1 MNPSIP
7 AHSRTFAVP
16 FSVGFARLLG
26 MKINPFKAWRPAPEK
41 AGNVASVP
49 YDVVTTQQAA
59 ALAAGNP
66 DSFLHVVRAEIDLP
80 EGTDLYSDAV
90 YAKAAENLKRMMAD
104 GTLIREEKPCF
115 YLYSQQ
121 MGGHLQYGIVAGC
134 HIEDYENGLIKIHEK
149 TRKVKE
155 QDRTRYV
162 DELNANT
169 GPVFLT
175 CKDNELVG
183 GLMEQ
188 IAATEPLYRF
198 TAPDG
203 IIHTVWKIE
212 QTGQFAAAFAHV
224 PAFYVAD
231 GHHRSASAVSVGRA
245 RRAANPNHTGDEPY
259 NWFLA
264 VIFPESQLK
273 ILPYNRVVLSLGDQ
287 TADGF
292 FQGLEKSFTVEADG
306 KKEPSAPGSVC
317 MYTGGKWSTLTPK
330 EAIPSDPV
338 GSLDVSILQ
347 DRVLGPLLG
356 ITDPRESDDIDFV
369 GGIHGTAELERRVD
383 SGEAVA
389 AFSLYPTT
397 IAQLMD
403 VADANLLMPP
413 KSTWFEPKLRSG
425 LLVNSLD

>member
-1 MNPSIP
+1 
-7 AHSRTFAVP
+7 
-16 FSVGFARLLG
+16 
-26 MKINPFKAWRPAPEK
+26 MKINPFKAWRPALEK
-41 AGNVASVP
+41 AGDVASVP
-49 YDVVTTQQAA
+49 YDVVTTKQAA
-59 ALAAGNP
+59 ALAEGNP

-80 EGTDLYSDAV
+80 AGTGLYSDAV
-90 YAKAAENLKRMMAD
+90 YAKANENLKRMMAD
-104 GTLIREEKPCF
+104 GTLVREEEPCL

-121 MGGHLQYGIVAGC
+121 MGEHLQYGIVASC

-175 CKDNELVG
+175 CRDSETVG
-183 GLMEQ
+183 NLMQQ
-188 IAATEPLYRF
+188 IAANDPLYRF

-203 IIHTVWKIE
+203 IIHTVWAIPDTDE
-212 QTGQFAAAFAHV
+212 LTRAFGDV

-231 GHHRSASAVSVGRA
+231 GHHRSASAAAVGRM
-245 RRAANPNHTGDEPY
+245 RREANPNHDGTEAY

-273 ILPYNRVVLSLGDQ
+273 VLPYNRVVLDLGEQ
-287 TADGF
+287 TADEF
-292 FQGLEKSFTVEADG
+292 IAKLSDSFDISYNDISTPKQA
-306 KKEPSAPGSVC
+306 GSIS
-317 MYTGGKWSTLTPK
+317 MYMDGKWSTLTPK

-338 GSLDVSILQ
+338 GALDVSILQ
-347 DRVLGPLLG
+347 DRVLAPLLG
-356 ITDPRESDDIDFV
+356 IDDPRESNDIDFV

-383 SGEAVA
+383 AGEAVV

-397 IAQLMD
+397 IEELMA
-403 VADANLLMPP
+403 VADADLLMPP

-425 LLVNSLD
+425 LLINTID

>member
-1 MNPSIP
+1 
-7 AHSRTFAVP
+7 
-16 FSVGFARLLG
+16 
-26 MKINPFKAWRPAPEK
+26 MKINPFNAWRPAPEL
-41 AGNVASVP
+41 AEQVASVP
-49 YDVVTTQQAA
+49 YDVVTTPQAA
-59 ALAAGNP
+59 ALAEGNP
-66 DSFLHVVRAEIDLP
+66 YSFLHVVRAEIDLP
-80 EGTDLYSDAV
+80 PETGAYDDAV
-90 YAKAAENLKRMMAD
+90 YAKANENLQKMMTD
-104 GTLIREEKPCF
+104 GTLIREEQPCF

-121 MGGHLQYGIVAGC
+121 MGDHLQYGIVAGC
-134 HIEDYENGLIKIHEK
+134 NIEDYENGLIKIHEN

-175 CKDNELVG
+175 CKDSDLVSKM
-183 GLMEQ
+183 MEQ
-188 IAATEPLYRF
+188 VAATEPIYHF

-212 QTGQFAAAFAHV
+212 EAGAFIHAFADV

-231 GHHRSASAVSVGRA
+231 GHHRSASAAAVGRA
-245 RRAANPNHTGDEPY
+245 RREANPNHDGTEPY

-273 ILPYNRVVLSLGDQ
+273 VLPYNRVVLNLGDQ
-287 TADGF
+287 TQDEF
-292 FQGLEKSFTVEADG
+292 FQALEKSFTVEQNDRAEPTASGTVCMYADG
-306 KKEPSAPGSVC
+306 KWFE
-317 MYTGGKWSTLTPK
+317 LTPK

-338 GSLDVSILQ
+338 GALDVSVLQ
-347 DRVLGPLLG
+347 DRVLAPLLG
-356 ITDPRESDDIDFV
+356 IDDPRESNDIDFV

-383 SGEAVA
+383 AGEAII

-397 IAQLMD
+397 IEQLMD

-425 LLVNSLD
+425 LLVNTLD

>member
-1 MNPSIP
+1 MFRVFFRRGIC
-7 AHSRTFAVP
+7 
-16 FSVGFARLLG
+16 RLRHI
-26 MKINPFKAWRPAPEK
+26 MRINPFKAWRPAPEK
-41 AGNVASVP
+41 AGDVASVP
-49 YDVVTTQQAA
+49 YDVVTTKQAA

-80 EGTDLYSDAV
+80 DGTDPYSDAV
-90 YAKAAENLKRMMAD
+90 YAKARENLQRMMDD
-104 GTLIREEKPCF
+104 GTLIREETPCF

-121 MGGHLQYGIVAGC
+121 MGDHLQYGIVAGC

-175 CKDNELVG
+175 CRDSDLVG
-183 GLMEQ
+183 GLMEKVASNQ
-188 IAATEPLYRF
+188 PLYQF

-212 QTGQFAAAFAHV
+212 ETGAFAAAFANV

-231 GHHRSASAVSVGRA
+231 GHHRSASAVKVGA
-245 RRAANPNHTGDEPY
+245 MRRAAKPDPAGDEPS

-273 ILPYNRVVLSLGDQ
+273 ILPYNRVVLSLNGQ
-287 TADGF
+287 TEEEF
-292 FQGLEKSFTVEADG
+292 FQTLEQSFTVEENGRKTPA
-306 KKEPSAPGSVC
+306 APGSFC
-317 MYTGGKWSTLTPK
+317 MYMNGKWRELRPR
-330 EAIPSDPV
+330 EAVPPDPV
-338 GSLDVSILQ
+338 GSLDVSVLQ
-347 DRVLGPLLG
+347 DRVLGPILG
-356 ITDPRESDDIDFV
+356 IDDPRESDDIDFV
-369 GGIHGTAELERRVD
+369 GGIHGTTELERRVNE
-383 SGEAVA
+383 GEAVL
-389 AFSLYPTT
+389 AFSLCPAT
-397 IAQLMD
+397 IAQLMA
-403 VADANLLMPP
+403 VADAGLLMPP

-425 LLVNSLD
+425 LLVNTLD

>member
-1 MNPSIP
+1 
-7 AHSRTFAVP
+7 
-16 FSVGFARLLG
+16 
-26 MKINPFKAWRPAPEK
+26 MKINPFKAWRPALEK
-41 AGNVASVP
+41 AGDVASVP
-49 YDVVTTQQAA
+49 YDVVNTKQAA

-80 EGTDLYSDAV
+80 EGTSTYSDAV
-90 YAKAAENLKRMMAD
+90 YAKAAENLKRMMDD
-104 GTLIREEKPCF
+104 GTLIREEKPCL

-121 MGGHLQYGIVAGC
+121 MGDHLQYGVVAGC

-149 TRKVKE
+149 TREDKE
-155 QDRTRYV
+155 RDRTRNV

-175 CKDNELVG
+175 CKDSSAVT
-183 GLMEQ
+183 GLMEKV
-188 IAATEPLYRF
+188 AATEPLYKF

-212 QTGQFAAAFAHV
+212 ETGVFAAAFAEV

-231 GHHRSASAVSVGRA
+231 GHHRSASAAKVGA
-245 RRAANPNHTGDEPY
+245 MRRAANPNHDGSEPY

-273 ILPYNRVVLSLGDQ
+273 ILPYNRVLFSLNSR
-287 TADGF
+287 TEEEF
-292 FQGLEKSFTVEADG
+292 FQTLEKAFTVEANG
-306 KKEPSAPGSVC
+306 KKTPDASGSVC
-317 MYTGGKWSTLTPK
+317 MYTAGKWVELTPR

-338 GSLDVSILQ
+338 GALDVSVLQ
-347 DRVLGPLLG
+347 ERVLGPVFG
-356 ITDPRESDDIDFV
+356 IDDPRTSNEIDFV

-383 SGEAVA
+383 EGEAVV

-397 IAQLMD
+397 ITQLMD
-403 VADANLLMPP
+403 VADAGLLMPP

-425 LLVNSLD
+425 LLVNTLN

>member
-1 MNPSIP
+1 
-7 AHSRTFAVP
+7 
-16 FSVGFARLLG
+16 
-26 MKINPFKAWRPAPEK
+26 MKINPFKAWRPTEGK
-41 AGNVASVP
+41 AGDVASVP
-49 YDVVTTQQAA
+49 YDVVNTKQAA
-59 ALAAGNP
+59 ALAEGNP

-80 EGTDLYSDAV
+80 ADTNPYDDTV
-90 YAKAAENLKRMMAD
+90 YAKAAENLKRMMND
-104 GTLIREEKPCF
+104 GTLIREEQPCF

-121 MGGHLQYGIVAGC
+121 MGDHLQYGIVAGC

-175 CKDNELVG
+175 CKDNDLVG
-183 GLMEQ
+183 GLMQQE
-188 IAATEPLYRF
+188 AATEPLYQF

-203 IIHTVWKIE
+203 VIHTVWKIE
-212 QTGQFAAAFAHV
+212 EVGSFIHAFSDV

-245 RRAANPNHTGDEPY
+245 RREANPNHTGDEPY

-273 ILPYNRVVLSLGDQ
+273 ILPYNRVMLDLNNQ
-287 TADGF
+287 TREEF
-292 FQGLEKSFTVEADG
+292 FQALEKSFSVEESS
-306 KKEPSAPGSVC
+306 KKVPDAPGSVC
-317 MYTGGKWSTLTPK
+317 MYIDKTWFELTPK
-330 EAIPSDPV
+330 EALPIDPV
-338 GSLDVSILQ
+338 GSLDVSVLQ
-347 DRVLGPLLG
+347 DRILAPLLG
-356 ITDPRESDDIDFV
+356 IDDPRESDHIDFV

-383 SGEAVA
+383 AGEAVL

-403 VADANLLMPP
+403 VADAGLLMPP

-425 LLVNSLD
+425 LLVNTLD

>member
-1 MNPSIP
+1 M
-7 AHSRTFAVP
+7 RV
-16 FSVGFARLLG
+16 
-26 MKINPFKAWRPAPEK
+26 NPFKAWRPAEGK
-41 AGNVASVP
+41 ARDVASVP
-49 YDVVTTQQAA
+49 YDVVNSQQAA

-80 EGTDLYSDAV
+80 PETGAYDDAV
-90 YAKAAENLKRMMAD
+90 YAKAAENLKRMMD
-104 GTLIREEKPCF
+104 SGVLIREEQPCF

-121 MGGHLQYGIVAGC
+121 MGDHLQYGIVAGC

-175 CKDNELVG
+175 CKDDDLVG
-183 GLMEQ
+183 GLMKQ
-188 IAATEPLYRF
+188 VAATGPLYKF

-203 IIHTVWKIE
+203 ITHTVWKIE
-212 QTGQFAAAFAHV
+212 EVGVFINAFTEV

-245 RRAANPNHTGDEPY
+245 RREANPNHTGDEPY

-273 ILPYNRVVLSLGDQ
+273 ILPYNRVMLDLNNQ
-287 TADGF
+287 TAD
-292 FQGLEKSFTVEADG
+292 EFTAKLSERFDISYNDISTPEQA
-306 KKEPSAPGSVC
+306 GSIC
-317 MYTGGKWSTLTPK
+317 MYLGEKWSTLTPK
-330 EAIPSDPV
+330 DAIPSDPV
-338 GSLDVSILQ
+338 ASLDVSILQ
-347 DRVLGPLLG
+347 DRVLAPLLG
-356 ITDPRESDDIDFV
+356 IDDPRESNRIDFV
-369 GGIHGTAELERRVD
+369 GGIHGTPELERRVNA
-383 SGEAVA
+383 GEAVV
-389 AFSLYPTT
+389 AFSLHPTT
-397 IAQLMD
+397 LDQLMAA
-403 VADANLLMPP
+403 ADAGLLMPP

-425 LLVNSLD
+425 LLVNTLD

>member
-1 MNPSIP
+1 
-7 AHSRTFAVP
+7 
-16 FSVGFARLLG
+16 

-41 AGNVASVP
+41 AGDVASVP
-49 YDVVTTQQAA
+49 YDVVTTKQAA

-90 YAKAAENLKRMMAD
+90 YAKANENLQRMMAD
-104 GTLIREEKPCF
+104 GTLLREEQPCF

-121 MGGHLQYGIVAGC
+121 MGKHLQYGVVAGC

-175 CKDNELVG
+175 CKDSELVG
-183 GLMEQ
+183 GLMKK
-188 IAATEPLYRF
+188 IAATEPLYKF

-203 IIHTVWKIE
+203 IIHTVWKIRE
-212 QTGQFAAAFAHV
+212 TGAFSAAFADV

-231 GHHRSASAVSVGRA
+231 GHHRSASAAAVGRM
-245 RRAANPNHTGDEPY
+245 RREANPDHTGEEPY

-273 ILPYNRVVLSLGDQ
+273 ILPYNRIVLDLNGRTQ
-287 TADGF
+287 AEF
-292 FQGLEKSFTVEADG
+292 FQALEKSFTVEANG
-306 KKEPSAPGSVC
+306 KKEPDTSGTVC
-317 MYTGGKWSTLTPK
+317 MYTDGKWFELTPK

-338 GSLDVSILQ
+338 GALDVSILQ
-347 DRVLGPLLG
+347 DRVLGPILG
-356 ITDPRESDDIDFV
+356 IEDPRESDRIDFV
-369 GGIHGTAELERRVD
+369 GGIHGTAELERRVNE
-383 SGEAVA
+383 GEAVA
-389 AFSLYPTT
+389 AFSLHPTT
-397 IAQLMD
+397 IEQLMD
-403 VADANLLMPP
+403 VADAGLLMPP

-425 LLVNSLD
+425 LLVNTLD

>member
-1 MNPSIP
+1 
-7 AHSRTFAVP
+7 
-16 FSVGFARLLG
+16 
-26 MKINPFKAWRPAPEK
+26 MKINPFKAWRPALEK
-41 AGNVASVP
+41 AGDVASVP
-49 YDVVTTQQAA
+49 YDVVTTKQAA

-90 YAKAAENLKRMMAD
+90 YAKANENLRRMMAD
-104 GTLIREEKPCF
+104 GTLIREEAPCF

-121 MGGHLQYGIVAGC
+121 MGDHLQYGVVAGC

-175 CKDNELVG
+175 CKDSELVG
-183 GLMEQ
+183 GLMEK
-188 IAATEPLYRF
+188 IAATAPLYKF
-198 TAPDG
+198 TAADG
-203 IIHTVWKIE
+203 IIHTVWKIME
-212 QTGQFAAAFAHV
+212 TGAFASAFADV

-231 GHHRSASAVSVGRA
+231 GHHRSASAAAVGRM
-245 RRAANPNHTGDEPY
+245 RREANPNHTGNEPY

-273 ILPYNRVVLSLGDQ
+273 ILPYNRVVLDLNGRTQDE
-287 TADGF
+287 F
-292 FQGLEKSFTVEADG
+292 FQTLEKSFTVEANG
-306 KKEPSAPGSVC
+306 KKEPNTSGTVC
-317 MYTGGKWSTLTPK
+317 MYAAGKWFELTPK

-338 GSLDVSILQ
+338 GALDVSILQ
-347 DRVLGPLLG
+347 DRVLGPILG
-356 ITDPRESDDIDFV
+356 IEDPRESDRIDFV

-383 SGEAVA
+383 EGEAVV
-389 AFSLYPTT
+389 AFSLCPTT

-403 VADANLLMPP
+403 VADAGLLMPP

-425 LLVNSLD
+425 LLVNTLD

>member
-1 MNPSIP
+1 
-7 AHSRTFAVP
+7 
-16 FSVGFARLLG
+16 
-26 MKINPFKAWRPAPEK
+26 MKINPFNAWRPAPEL
-41 AGNVASVP
+41 AEQVASVP

-59 ALAAGNP
+59 ALAEGNP
-66 DSFLHVVRAEIDLP
+66 HSFLHVVRAEIDLP
-80 EGTDLYSDAV
+80 PETGAYDDAV
-90 YAKAAENLKRMMAD
+90 YAKANENLQKMMAD
-104 GTLIREEKPCF
+104 GTLIREEEPCF

-121 MGGHLQYGIVAGC
+121 MGDHLQYGIVAGC
-134 HIEDYENGLIKIHEK
+134 HIEDYENGLIKIHEN

-175 CKDNELVG
+175 CKDSELVSC
-183 GLMEQ
+183 MMQ
-188 IAATEPLYRF
+188 KIATTEPLYHF

-203 IIHTVWKIE
+203 IIHTVWKIKE
-212 QTGQFAAAFAHV
+212 VGVFINAFSDI

-231 GHHRSASAVSVGRA
+231 GHHRSASAAAVGRA
-245 RRAANPNHTGDEPY
+245 RREANPNHNGTEPY

-273 ILPYNRVVLSLGDQ
+273 VLPYNRVVLNLGDQ
-287 TADGF
+287 TAD
-292 FQGLEKSFTVEADG
+292 EFTAKLSERFNISLSDISTPEQSGSICMYMDG
-306 KKEPSAPGSVC
+306 KWFE
-317 MYTGGKWSTLTPK
+317 LTPK
-330 EAIPSDPV
+330 EAIPTDPV
-338 GSLDVSILQ
+338 GALDVSVLQ
-347 DRVLGPLLG
+347 DRVLAPLLG
-356 ITDPRESDDIDFV
+356 IDDPRESNDIDFV

-383 SGEAVA
+383 EGEAII

-397 IAQLMD
+397 IEQLMD

-425 LLVNSLD
+425 LLINTLD

>member
-1 MNPSIP
+1 
-7 AHSRTFAVP
+7 
-16 FSVGFARLLG
+16 
-26 MKINPFKAWRPAPEK
+26 MKINPFNAWRPAPEL
-41 AGNVASVP
+41 AEQVASVP

-59 ALAAGNP
+59 ALAEGNP
-66 DSFLHVVRAEIDLP
+66 HSFLHVVRAEIDLP
-80 EGTDLYSDAV
+80 PETGAYDDAV
-90 YAKAAENLKRMMAD
+90 YAKANENLQKMMAD
-104 GTLIREEKPCF
+104 GTLIREEEPCF

-121 MGGHLQYGIVAGC
+121 MGDHLQYGIVAGC
-134 HIEDYENGLIKIHEK
+134 HIEDYENGLIKIHEN

-175 CKDNELVG
+175 CKDSELVSC
-183 GLMEQ
+183 MMQ
-188 IAATEPLYRF
+188 KIAATEPLYHF

-203 IIHTVWKIE
+203 IIHTVWKIKE
-212 QTGQFAAAFAHV
+212 VGVFINAFSDI

-231 GHHRSASAVSVGRA
+231 GHHRSASAAAVGRA
-245 RRAANPNHTGDEPY
+245 RREANPNHNGTEPY

-273 ILPYNRVVLSLGDQ
+273 VLPYNRVVLNLGDQ
-287 TADGF
+287 TAD
-292 FQGLEKSFTVEADG
+292 EFTAKLSERFNISLSDISTPEQSGSICMYMDG
-306 KKEPSAPGSVC
+306 KWFE
-317 MYTGGKWSTLTPK
+317 LTPK
-330 EAIPSDPV
+330 EAIPTDPV
-338 GSLDVSILQ
+338 GALDVSVLQ
-347 DRVLGPLLG
+347 DRVLAPLLG
-356 ITDPRESDDIDFV
+356 IDDPRESNDIDFV

-383 SGEAVA
+383 EGEAII

-397 IAQLMD
+397 IEQLMD

-425 LLVNSLD
+425 LLINTLD

>member
-1 MNPSIP
+1 
-7 AHSRTFAVP
+7 
-16 FSVGFARLLG
+16 

-41 AGNVASVP
+41 AGDVASVP
-49 YDVVTTQQAA
+49 YDVVNTKQAA
-59 ALAAGNP
+59 ALAEGNP

-80 EGTDLYSDAV
+80 EGTDVYSNAV
-90 YAKAAENLKRMMAD
+90 YAKANENLQRMMAD
-104 GTLIREEKPCF
+104 GTLIREEETCL

-121 MGGHLQYGIVAGC
+121 MGDHLQYGIVAGC
-134 HIEDYENGLIKIHEK
+134 NVEDYENGLIKIHEK

-175 CKDNELVG
+175 CKDNKSVG
-183 GLMEQ
+183 ELMEQ
-188 IAATEPLYRF
+188 IAATEPLTQF

-212 QTGQFAAAFAHV
+212 EPAALVSAFADV

-231 GHHRSASAVSVGRA
+231 GHHRSASAAKVGA
-245 RRAANPNHTGDEPY
+245 MRRTANPNHTGDEPY

-273 ILPYNRVVLSLGDQ
+273 ILPYNRVVLSLGEQ
-287 TADGF
+287 TASEFLAKLG
-292 FQGLEKSFTVEADG
+292 ESFDISDTDISTPEHSGA
-306 KKEPSAPGSVC
+306 VC
-317 MYTGGKWSTLTPK
+317 MYMDGKWCELTPK

-338 GSLDVSILQ
+338 GSLDVSVLQ
-347 DRVLGPLLG
+347 DRVLAPLLG
-356 ITDPRESDDIDFV
+356 IDDPRESDDIDFV

-383 SGEAVA
+383 AGEAVV

-403 VADANLLMPP
+403 VADAGLLMPP

-425 LLVNSLD
+425 LLVNTLD

>member
-1 MNPSIP
+1 
-7 AHSRTFAVP
+7 
-16 FSVGFARLLG
+16 
-26 MKINPFKAWRPAPEK
+26 MKINPFKAWRPAPKLAEQ
-41 AGNVASVP
+41 VASVP
-49 YDVVTTQQAA
+49 YDVVNTRQAKE
-59 ALAAGNP
+59 LAEGNP
-66 DSFLHVVRAEIDLP
+66 HSFLHVVRAEIDLP
-80 EGTDLYSDAV
+80 EGTGLYDDAV
-90 YAKAAENLKRMMAD
+90 YAKAKENLQKMMES

-121 MGGHLQYGIVAGC
+121 MGDHLQYGIVAGC
-134 HIEDYENGLIKIHEK
+134 HVEDYENGLIKIHEK

-175 CKDNELVG
+175 CKDNDAVVG
-183 GLMEQ
+183 ILEE

-203 IIHTVWKIE
+203 VIHTVWKIE
-212 QTGQFAAAFAHV
+212 EAGACVTAFAEV

-231 GHHRSASAVSVGRA
+231 GHHRSASAAAVGRM
-245 RRAANPNHTGDEPY
+245 RREANPDHDGTEPY

-273 ILPYNRVVLSLGDQ
+273 ILPYNRVVLDLGDQ
-287 TADGF
+287 TQDDF
-292 FQGLEKSFTVEADG
+292 FQAMDSAFTVEQTG
-306 KKEPSAPGSVC
+306 KKVPDAPGSVC
-317 MYTGGKWSTLTPK
+317 MYADGAWFELTPK
-330 EAIPSDPV
+330 EAVPSDPV
-338 GSLDVSILQ
+338 GSLDVSVLQ
-347 DRVLGPLLG
+347 DRVLAPLLG
-356 ITDPRESDDIDFV
+356 IDDPRESDRIDFV
-369 GGIHGTAELERRVD
+369 GGIHGTEELERRVN
-383 SGEAVA
+383 SGEAVV

-397 IAQLMD
+397 IEQLMA

-425 LLVNSLD
+425 LLVNTLD

>member
-1 MNPSIP
+1 
-7 AHSRTFAVP
+7 
-16 FSVGFARLLG
+16 
-26 MKINPFKAWRPAPEK
+26 MKINPFNAWRPAPEL
-41 AGNVASVP
+41 AEQVASVP

-59 ALAAGNP
+59 ALAEGNP
-66 DSFLHVVRAEIDLP
+66 HSFLHVVRAEIDLP
-80 EGTDLYSDAV
+80 PETGAYDDAV
-90 YAKAAENLKRMMAD
+90 YAKANENLQKMMAD
-104 GTLIREEKPCF
+104 GTLIREEEPCF

-121 MGGHLQYGIVAGC
+121 MGDHLQYGIVAGC
-134 HIEDYENGLIKIHEK
+134 HIEDYENGLIKIHEN

-175 CKDNELVG
+175 CKDSELVSC
-183 GLMEQ
+183 MMQ
-188 IAATEPLYRF
+188 KIAATEPLYHF

-203 IIHTVWKIE
+203 IIHTVWKIKE
-212 QTGQFAAAFAHV
+212 VGVFINAFSDI

-231 GHHRSASAVSVGRA
+231 GHHRSASAAAVGRA
-245 RRAANPNHTGDEPY
+245 RREANPNHNGTEPY

-273 ILPYNRVVLSLGDQ
+273 VLPYNRVVLNLGDQ
-287 TADGF
+287 TAD
-292 FQGLEKSFTVEADG
+292 EFTTKLSERFNISLSDISTP
-306 KKEPSAPGSVC
+306 EQSGSVC
-317 MYTGGKWSTLTPK
+317 MYMDGKWFELTPK
-330 EAIPSDPV
+330 KAIPTDPV
-338 GSLDVSILQ
+338 GALDVSVLQ
-347 DRVLGPLLG
+347 DRVLAPLLG
-356 ITDPRESDDIDFV
+356 IDDPRESNDIDFV

-383 SGEAVA
+383 EGEAII

-397 IAQLMD
+397 IEQLMD

-425 LLVNSLD
+425 LLVNTLD